1 MLREQVWMILSL
13 AVHILLLILFFVRYR
28 EKSAFFGLAI
38 GMIVVCLL
46 ADLLGIGMQMDWD
59 WLRSIDRNKML
70 NGIRVLSSLSWF
82 LYVYM
87 LCCFEDMDKSAQKNP
102 KNRNSSK
109 QTFLKD
115 ADRFWLI
122 TEIPQ
127 FLNEGFNSL
136 HTHAIDCFPIASGCH
151 VAGFCLDTLIRQ
163 QIKCRIVQVPIEP
176 LIVVIFACCF

>member
-115 ADRFWLI
+115 ADR
-122 TEIPQ
+122 
-127 FLNEGFNSL
+127 
-136 HTHAIDCFPIASGCH
+136 
-151 VAGFCLDTLIRQ
+151 
-163 QIKCRIVQVPIEP
+163 
-176 LIVVIFACCF
+176 